1 MCSACRKCSALDAI
15 QSVFNA
21 AIPQMEVFITY
32 LYPDIICRG
41 WLGGD
46 GGGYTLHAAGAGA
59 GAGRGRDSGD
69 LAILSPA
76 ARSISQAPV
85 GSRYTQHS
93 APCQPRSVYRDTV
106 SCQSQVPA
114 TARGVKHKVVIIVG
128 TIVETCILHS
138 AALCTTRLAIM

>member
-1 MCSACRKCSALDAI
+1 MDAL
-15 QSVFNA
+15 QSVLFLMQPFL
-21 AIPQMEVFITY
+21 PQMEVFKTY
-32 LYPDIICRG
+32 LYPDIICRQCSGRG

-46 GGGYTLHAAGAGA
+46 GGGYTLHAAGAGR
-59 GAGRGRDSGD
+59 GRGRGRDSGD

-93 APCQPRSVYRDTV
+93 APCQPRSVVQRYRDTV

-114 TARGVKHKVVIIVG
+114 TARGVKHKVVVIVG
-128 TIVETCILHS
+128 TEVETCIAPHS
-138 AALCTTRLAIM
+138 ARQDLQ

>member
-1 MCSACRKCSALDAI
+1 M
-15 QSVFNA
+15 V
-21 AIPQMEVFITY
+21 EVTHY
-32 LYPDIICRG
+32 MQQVRG
-41 WLGGD
+41 
-46 GGGYTLHAAGAGA
+46 
-59 GAGRGRDSGD
+59 RERDSGD

-114 TARGVKHKVVIIVG
+114 TARGVKHKVVVIVG
-128 TIVETCILHS
+128 TEVETCIAPHS
-138 AALCTTRLAIM
+138 ARQDLQ